1 MVAQPSSFPNRVMAD
16 PDRILDG
23 LSTSILIVDGT
34 QALMYLNVAAET
46 LFGVSRNQ
54 VRGKP
59 LTELLADASA
69 LSAVVDRAVETWRPI
84 SRRELALRPLNGD
97 TELIVDCNVAPFEEA
112 GTPSAVMI
120 EISDGTQ

>member
-1 MVAQPSSFPNRVMAD
+1 MVAHPASIPRVVMAD

-23 LSTSILIVDGT
+23 LSTSILIVDGA
-34 QALMYLNVAAET
+34 QSLIYLNVAAET

-59 LTELLADASA
+59 LTELLEDPSA
-69 LSAVVDRAVETWRPI
+69 LSAVIDRAVETWRPI

-97 TELIVDCNVAPFEEA
+97 TELVVD
-112 GTPSAVMI
+112 
-120 EISDGTQ
+120 